1 MPLYWIV
8 VTSIK
13 PNLLIYREPQLFPS
27 QVTLDHFGFVLG
39 QPPFLQYIRNSVS
52 VTLVTTSL
60 AMIIG
65 TLAAYAIV
73 RLSFAGRRWVARSVV
88 VTYLVPGSLLFIP
101 MFQVIYT
108 IGLIDNIVGLML
120 TYLTFTV
127 PFATWMMI
135 AYFRNIRPYGLDKSS
150 THLGS
155 DADAIFTP
163 LASPSEVARW
173 QTQQEAIRQQLRE
186 RESKLAKLKHAPAG
200 GVVLSDAVHDLVRGS
215 LRVEARARRFL
226 GMHAHGSSAARD
238 DRATRSDLATQHR
251 AADPLGSERRHRAE
265 RASLAGGHTLSGGVR
280 RMWQSQHRRVDSS
293 ASSSA
298 DSSSWS
304 VSRRSSPQP
313 PLGSI
318 FPACGRTS
326 ASRMPRSPP
335 RARPT

>member
-1 MPLYWIV
+1 MTLSRRTSRLIRRLVLVGGLGIFAIWTGLPLYWIV

-27 QVTLDHFGFVLG
+27 QVTLDHFAFVLG
-39 QPPFLQYIRNSVS
+39 QTPFLQYIRNSVS

-135 AYFRNIRPYGLDKSS
+135 AYFRNIPTELDDAALVDGCNRLQALVWIMVPIALPALAVVGLFAFTLSWNEF
-150 THLGS
+150 LYALVFIGS
-155 DADAIFTP
+155 DSQKTLTVGLIGLVRGDTFPWGPMMAASLLGALPPTLVYLVSQRWVVSG
-163 LASPSEVARW
+163 LA
-173 QTQQEAIRQQLRE
+173 
-186 RESKLAKLKHAPAG
+186 AG
-200 GVVLSDAVHDLVRGS
+200 GVKG
-215 LRVEARARRFL
+215 
-226 GMHAHGSSAARD
+226 
-238 DRATRSDLATQHR
+238 
-251 AADPLGSERRHRAE
+251 
-265 RASLAGGHTLSGGVR
+265 
-280 RMWQSQHRRVDSS
+280 
-293 ASSSA
+293 
-298 DSSSWS
+298 
-304 VSRRSSPQP
+304 
-313 PLGSI
+313 
-318 FPACGRTS
+318 
-326 ASRMPRSPP
+326 
-335 RARPT
+335 